1 MGLLESLF
9 PATESKDGSI
19 QLTGP
24 LLMLGNEQLLT
35 NDAVNA
41 DPRME
46 KFKEAVKLLEN
57 EKRTF
62 FLGFEESQNK
72 FFMSKLLPKI
82 FSVYKSNMQINVRT
96 RCLNLIDKILNV
108 VPSDLI

>member
-1 MGLLESLF
+1 
-9 PATESKDGSI
+9 
-19 QLTGP
+19 
-24 LLMLGNEQLLT
+24 LLT

-62 FLGFEESQNK
+62 FLGFEE
-72 FFMSKLLPKI
+72 
-82 FSVYKSNMQINVRT
+82 
-96 RCLNLIDKILNV
+96 
-108 VPSDLI
+108 